1 MFPLPNFP
9 RARERI
15 EYSAHEELTAR
26 TILVIIYEIS
36 LGEAKR
42 GSMKR
47 TWQPKRIP
55 RKREHGFMKRMATRN
70 GRRVLK
76 ARRAKGRWSLT
87 V

>member
-1 MFPLPNFP
+1 MGHNYLTVG
-9 RARERI
+9 I
-15 EYSAHEELTAR
+15 E
-26 TILVIIYEIS
+26 LVIIYEIF
-36 LGEAKR
+36 LAEERKR
-42 GSMKR
+42 LMKR

-87 V
+87 I

>member
-1 MFPLPNFP
+1 MHG
-9 RARERI
+9 ED
-15 EYSAHEELTAR
+15 
-26 TILVIIYEIS
+26 VKIYETS
-36 LGEAKR
+36 QVEVKEE
-42 GSMKR
+42 MKR